1 MSYSF
6 EKFSEEKDFDFEKHK
21 QEFID
26 NMDMLKTMSV
36 QEQTLYKKWQEFN
49 KSEKLRSK
57 ADKLDQEEEILKL
70 RKNLDQQLI
79 NFKVLSLFFLTLL
92 INLIISP

>member
-21 QEFID
+21 QEFVD

-36 QEQTLYKKWQEFN
+36 QEQTLYKKCN
-49 KSEKLRSK
+49 K
-57 ADKLDQEEEILKL
+57 
-70 RKNLDQQLI
+70 I
-79 NFKVLSLFFLTLL
+79 NTLFLTTW
-92 INLIISP
+92 